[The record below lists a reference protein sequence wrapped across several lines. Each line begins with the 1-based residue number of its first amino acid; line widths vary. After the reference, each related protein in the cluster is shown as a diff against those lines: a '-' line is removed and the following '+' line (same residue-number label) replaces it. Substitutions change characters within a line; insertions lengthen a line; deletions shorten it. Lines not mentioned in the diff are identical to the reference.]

1 MSLPNQ
7 TATSNNRGLWV
18 TLPDGNPYCIYEPFK
33 KQVLFHE
40 SSTTNLLAVGSRGS
54 GKSRMLRADAHMR
67 CLSVAGAS
75 CILIRKTMKQLEQS
89 HLLDIGH
96 EMELLGGYYHGTKH
110 CAYYPNGSKLFFSYV
125 GHAGDSLNL
134 LSAEFLAAYYDELSV
149 IPWDYFLKLNASIR
163 TSGTFKDM
171 GLKGVVR
178 AATNPMGESMADVN
192 KYFIKQNVSWD
203 EDENYIPDEWGS
215 VRIDMEDNPH
225 LDLEQY
231 RKRFAGMPEHVRK
244 AWLYGEYAD
253 EHALFSFY
261 ETREGKPYHVI
272 DTIPF
277 EGEKPLLSYDWYNS

>member
-1 MSLPNQ
+1 MSNQ
-7 TATSNNRGLWV
+7 NHTATSKGLWV
-18 TLPDGNPYCIYEPFK
+18 THDGQPYCLYEPFP
-33 KQVLFHE
+33 KQVYFHE
-40 SSTTNLLAVGSRGS
+40 SSITNLLAVGSRGS

-67 CLSVAGAS
+67 CLSVEGAT

-89 HLLDIGH
+89 HLLDIGR

-110 CAYYPNGSKLFFSYV
+110 CAYYPNGSRLFFSYV
-125 GHAGDSLNL
+125 GHSGDALNL

-149 IPWDYFLKLNASIR
+149 IPWEYFLKLNASVR

-178 AATNPMGESMADVN
+178 AATNPLGESAAECL
-192 KYFIKQNVSWD
+192 KYFVNQDVTWE
-203 EDENYIPDEWGS
+203 EDENYLPEEWGS

-231 RKRFAGMPEHVRK
+231 RKRFAGLPEHVRR

-261 ETREGKPYHVI
+261 PHKGGEPYHVI
-272 DTIPF
+272 DQLPT
-277 EGEKPLLSYDWYNS
+277 EREKPILYYDYYTD